1 MGGGVRWEGGRM
13 RQMVS
18 VMGEVGGGGL
28 CGEHLS
34 PEKSSV
40 NPDLT

>member
-1 MGGGVRWEGGRM
+1 MRWEGGRM
-13 RQMVS
+13 RHMVS
-18 VMGEVGGGGL
+18 VMGEVGGGL
-28 CGEHLS
+28 CREHLS